1 LKSDILGLRKELKAA
16 KAAPAS
22 LEKERDGLRKDL
34 EKLKIKLG
42 DVEAKLKS
50 TLIEKS
56 KVEVGDVHY
65 LVYLYD
71 ASVHHTAYLQLY
83 FMKYSVNDSIDYVSF
98 VHLFCQS
105 PNPDLYSWMC
115 RLRN

>member
-56 KVEVGDVHY
+56 KVEVGDVRY
-65 LVYLYD
+65 LVHLLGDVGNARASYGLSATVLYEIL
-71 ASVHHTAYLQLY
+71 S
-83 FMKYSVNDSIDYVSF
+83 
-98 VHLFCQS
+98 
-105 PNPDLYSWMC
+105 
-115 RLRN
+115 